1 MLRPYGKEV
10 RGDPTPLRFGD
21 FVALLL
27 ELKARF
33 VNHKLGV
40 VPRKVATR

>member
-1 MLRPYGKEV
+1 MLRPYVREV

-27 ELKARF
+27 EVKARF
-33 VNHKLGV
+33 VSHKLGV
-40 VPRKVATR
+40 VLRKVATR